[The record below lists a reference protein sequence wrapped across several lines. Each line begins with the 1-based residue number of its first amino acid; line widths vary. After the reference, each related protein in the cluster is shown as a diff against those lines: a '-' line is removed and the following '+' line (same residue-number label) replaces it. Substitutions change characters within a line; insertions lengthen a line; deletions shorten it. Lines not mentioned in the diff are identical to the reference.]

1 MILNSD
7 NMKLKYI
14 LGISLLMSS
23 GLLVTSCN
31 DENDYSINT
40 APIISSITAGSP
52 TVSAASATIV
62 GSEVN
67 SLAGQSAS
75 AYTVGIVYSKSAGDV
90 VNGTRVTGLL
100 NDDGTT
106 YDVLLEGLET
116 NTAYY
121 YTAYV
126 TLQGKI
132 TKYSTEVKSFVTSDA
147 KVTTIGAT
155 DVTAVKTTLGGRLAD
170 VGNVPASANL
180 VCGVLMS
187 VAKDDASLM
196 KGLNLSMSGLTPE
209 QTASPYS
216 FTKTA
221 LVPGTKYYYKAYMKL
236 NDGYFFGQL
245 DSVTTKTYEAEFV
258 DLGLDVLWAKTNV
271 GATSE
276 TEAGGLYGYGDASG
290 LKLSA
295 DAGDYARHN
304 IIGSAAYDICS
315 ASGSGRLP
323 TATEM
328 RQLINQCKIAE
339 ETKGGVAGYTVTGP
353 NGNSIFIP
361 QAGYRI
367 GETVTGGGACLMTGT
382 ISDAN
387 NAYEYIASISGT
399 AAKFATAAVTN
410 GLSARAVLKNKAD
423 FDNSKLAVCGNNGDL
438 RLEVYNAWGS
448 TASNPGINKD
458 AFLFTKKMYVNFT
471 LFGLG
476 ELDAPVTAVIGFA
489 SGDWGLQDWSTSVEI
504 TGDGTYT
511 IPVTGSA
518 TGITVFVIDIK
529 GQESKLGQ
537 WNGYINSI
545 ILDNDNTT
553 DYYAWNGDK
562 INVRSMVFGDIED
575 KGNYRV
581 EIFNQYGFTAGMA
594 EPAFASLKT
603 ASFSE
608 QYTVVYEVSG
618 AGSVSGVSGGLSF
631 ANPDWSYS
639 SWNYDTPIT
648 GDGQYAATIS
658 PGGTACSFT
667 GVNCLDLNG
676 LCTAAPNA
684 SVKITGIYWK

>member
-1 MILNSD
+1 
-7 NMKLKYI
+7 MKLKYI

-23 GLLVTSCN
+23 GLLLTSCS

-40 APIISSITAGSP
+40 APIISSVTAGSP
-52 TVSAASATIV
+52 AVSAASATIA
-62 GSEVN
+62 GSEVK

-75 AYTVGIVYSKSAGDV
+75 AYTVGIVYSKSAADV
-90 VNGTRVTGLL
+90 ANGVKVAGAL
-100 NDDGTT
+100 NADGTT
-106 YDVLLEGLET
+106 FDVLLEGLET

-121 YTAYV
+121 YMAYV

-132 TKYSTEVKSFVTSDA
+132 TKYSAEVKSFVTSNA
-147 KVTTIGAT
+147 KVSTVSAT
-155 DVTAVKTTLGGRLAD
+155 GVTAVAATLGGQLAD
-170 VGNVPASANL
+170 VGNVPASAKL

-187 VAKDDASLM
+187 VSKDDASM
-196 KGLNLSMSGLTPE
+196 MQGLNLSMQGLTPE

-245 DSVTTKTYEAEFV
+245 DSVTTQSYEAEFV

-271 GATSE
+271 GAMSE
-276 TEAGGLYGYGDASG
+276 TQAGGLYGYGDASG
-290 LKLSA
+290 LKLST
-295 DAGDYARHN
+295 DISDYARHD
-304 IIGSAAYDICS
+304 IVGSAYDICS

-323 TATEM
+323 TAAEM
-328 RQLINQCKIAE
+328 RQLINRCKITE
-339 ETKGGVAGYTVTGP
+339 ETKEGVAGYTVTGP

-361 QAGYRI
+361 QAGFRT
-367 GETVTGGGACLMTGT
+367 GETVTEGGASLMTGT
-382 ISDAN
+382 ISDAD
-387 NAYEYIASISGT
+387 NAYGYIASIGSAG
-399 AAKFATAAVTN
+399 AKFATASIAN

-423 FDNSKLAVCGNNGDL
+423 YDNSKFVICANAGDL
-438 RLEVYNAWGS
+438 RLEVYNAWGA
-448 TASNPGINKD
+448 TAGNPGINKD
-458 AFLFTKKMYVNFT
+458 GFLFTKNMYVNFT

-476 ELDAPVTAVIGFA
+476 KLDTPVTAVIGFA
-489 SGDWGLQDWSTSVEI
+489 SGDWGLQDWATSVEI

-529 GQESKLGQ
+529 GQEDKLGLWQ
-537 WNGYINSI
+537 GYINSI
-545 ILDNDNTT
+545 ILDSDNTA
-553 DYYAWNGDK
+553 DYYAWNGEK
-562 INVRSMVFGDIED
+562 INASSMIYGDLEN

-581 EIFNQYGFTAGMA
+581 EIFNQYGSTAGMA
-594 EPAFASLKT
+594 ESAFASLKT
-603 ASFSE
+603 ATFSE

-618 AGSVSGVSGGLSF
+618 AGSVSDVLGGLSF

-648 GDGQYAATIS
+648 GDGRYASTIL
-658 PGGTACSFT
+658 PGGTVCSFT

-676 LCTAAPNA
+676 LCTAAPDA